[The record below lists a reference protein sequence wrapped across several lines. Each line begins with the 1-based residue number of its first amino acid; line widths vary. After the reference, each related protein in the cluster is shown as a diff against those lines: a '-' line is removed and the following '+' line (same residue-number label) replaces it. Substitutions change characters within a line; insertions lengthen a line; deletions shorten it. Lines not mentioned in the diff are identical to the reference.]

1 MKILHIG
8 KYYWPTRGGIES
20 VTKSLAEGAVGSG
33 HDVTVVCFVKN
44 ELPESE
50 VICGVNVIRCSSL
63 FTFMSQAVSL
73 DYVSSVFK
81 SAKNA
86 DLIHLHLPNM
96 LGLLIMVFCTH
107 KKKLVVHWHS
117 DIVGKFFLRILF
129 SPLQFLI
136 LYRAD
141 SIIATSKNYVKGSI
155 FLSIFKKKI
164 VVIPIGVKDRV
175 LNLSIGEKK
184 SPILKKF
191 PDGRCIVLS
200 VGRLVSYKGF
210 EYLIDAANFLNDG
223 ISIVIVGGG
232 PLQDELQMR
241 ITSNKLEAIVH
252 LTGPLS
258 DEELKPLFDAATM
271 FCMPSINNAEAFG
284 VVLLEAMTYGL
295 PLIVSNIPK
304 SGVPWVNAHNVS
316 GFNVEV
322 KNSIE
327 IAEAINKI
335 YINKQLRSM
344 LSSGSRLRYVNNFT
358 EDLFVERVM
367 MLYVSICS
375 SIK

>member
-33 HDVTVVCFVKN
+33 HVVTVVCFAKN
-44 ELPESE
+44 EPPGSGL
-50 VICGVNVIRCSSL
+50 ICGVNVIRCSSL

-73 DYVSSVFK
+73 VYVYSVFK

-86 DLIHLHLPNM
+86 DLIHLHLPNI
-96 LGLLIMVFCTH
+96 LGLLIMLFWAR
-107 KKKLVVHWHS
+107 KKKLVIHWHS
-117 DIVGKFFLRILF
+117 DIVGKFFFRVLL
-129 SPLQFLI
+129 SPLQLLI

-141 SIIATSKNYVKGSI
+141 SIIATSKYYVNGSF
-155 FLSIFKKKI
+155 FLSLFKKKI
-164 VVIPIGVKDRV
+164 VVIPIGVEDKI

-184 SPILKKF
+184 SLIPKRF
-191 PDGRCIVLS
+191 SDDRCLVLS

-210 EYLIDAANFLNDG
+210 EYLIDAANFLSDG

-232 PLQDELQMR
+232 PLQDELQAR
-241 ITSNKLEAIVH
+241 IIDSKLEAIVH

-258 DEELKPLFDAATM
+258 DDELKLMFDTATM
-271 FCMPSINNAEAFG
+271 FCMSSINNAEAFG

-295 PLIVSNIPK
+295 PLIATNIPG
-304 SGVPWVNAHNVS
+304 SGVPWVNANNIS
-316 GFNVEV
+316 GFNVAV
-322 KNSIE
+322 KNPIE
-327 IAEAINKI
+327 IANAINKI
-335 YINKQLRSM
+335 YKNKELHSM

-358 EDLFVERVM
+358 EELFVERVM
-367 MLYVSICS
+367 MLYGSIS
-375 SIK
+375 STI